1 MSESMKDAGTTNTEN
16 PNTQGQDENHHDEL
30 ADTGEVTTE
39 STTQADADVDSLS
52 ELKTALD
59 EASTKAE
66 ENWNLLLA
74 AKAETDNIRKR
85 AERDVQ
91 SAHKFALEKFIPDLL
106 GVKDSLELGM
116 DAAKEAETVEK
127 FLEGSELT
135 LKQLSDTLSKHGV
148 VELNPIGEKLNPE
161 LHQAVSMQP
170 SDEHDANTIITVIQK
185 GYTLNER
192 LIRPAMVIVAQ

>member
-1 MSESMKDAGTTNTEN
+1 MSNQAKDVENQTETSNESVDAPTETEEQHGSN
-16 PNTQGQDENHHDEL
+16 S
-30 ADTGEVTTE
+30 DTDAL
-39 STTQADADVDSLS
+39 QA
-52 ELKTALD
+52 ALD
-59 EASTKAE
+59 EATAKAE
-66 ENWNLLLA
+66 ENWNLLLM

-91 SAHKFALEKFIPDLL
+91 SAHKFALEKLIPDLL

-116 DAAKEAETVEK
+116 NAAKKAKTVEK

-135 LKQLSDTLSKHGV
+135 LKQLADTLTKHGV
-148 VELNPIGEKLNPE
+148 VEINPVGEKLDPE

-192 LIRPAMVIVAQ
+192 LVRPAMVVVAQ